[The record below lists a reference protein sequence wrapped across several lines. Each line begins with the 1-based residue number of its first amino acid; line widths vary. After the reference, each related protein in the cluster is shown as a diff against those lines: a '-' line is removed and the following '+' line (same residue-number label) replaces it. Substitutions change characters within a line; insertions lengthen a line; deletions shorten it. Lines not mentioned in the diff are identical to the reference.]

1 MVWSV
6 GDLPYKL
13 VRPIL
18 LKVQAPEQL
27 HAIEQ
32 ASPHLIGETDE
43 LWLNFIKRDVPNWE
57 TKRHMPSDPKNWLK
71 VWKKLRKEAQEEMN
85 QGKGDLVAA
94 LSSIKKER
102 EKNQSTIVS
111 TRQLPKP
118 KQDWRSTANHNYAT
132 GKTGSKGAHKM
143 SALQKIIKDSSR
155 SKSHPL
161 NNRVPLKPTRLT
173 AAPMQFVEE
182 IRRKNEAAQRQAS
195 PPKAATAR
203 SVGAPMHAPQIVS
216 PPKLDD
222 LEEYDIMKDREAR
235 LRALKNKPTAPPK
248 LEEAGCLTAA
258 DLEDSDGEGEKD
270 RLKPSREIL
279 RAVSPSRGASPMQRA
294 GSPMVRGASPMR
306 TNSPKPMLK
315 RKEPP
320 SLFHTP
326 KKRPVPRSGVS

>member
-1 MVWSV
+1 MLWSV
-6 GDLPYKL
+6 GDLPYEL

-32 ASPHLIGETDE
+32 ASPQLIGETDE
-43 LWLNFIKRDVPNWE
+43 LWLSFIKRDVPNWE

-111 TRQLPKP
+111 TKQLPKP
-118 KQDWRSTANHNYAT
+118 KQDWRSTANYNYAT

-143 SALQKIIKDSSR
+143 TALQKIIKESRR
-155 SKSHPL
+155 SKSHPI

-173 AAPMQFVEE
+173 AAPVQFVEE
-182 IRRKNEAAQRQAS
+182 IRRKNEAAQRQSS

-203 SVGAPMHAPQIVS
+203 LPRAPMHASQTAS
-216 PPKLDD
+216 PPKLED
-222 LEEYDIMKDREAR
+222 LQAYDIMEDREAR
-235 LRALKNKPTAPPK
+235 LRALKNKQTAPPK
-248 LEEAGCLTAA
+248 VEEAGCLTAA
-258 DLEDSDGEGEKD
+258 DLEDSDGEAEKG
-270 RLKPSREIL
+270 RLKPPRDTL
-279 RAVSPSRGASPMQRA
+279 RAVSPIRGSSPMQRA
-294 GSPMVRGASPMR
+294 CSPMMRGASPMR

-320 SLFHTP
+320 SLFHSP
-326 KKRPVPRSGVS
+326 KKRPLPRSGIS